1 MWYPFF
7 SVPPIGTINTV
18 LPAFIAS
25 RFSSHVSSSTNT
37 VSGALVGVLLAGAVV
52 IVGPVGGAGAFG
64 GRPAP
69 PRPPPPPPGACGA
82 ATGGSPPL
90 DILLICASVLSIL
103 IWTNAL
109 PSSADDFAGSPLTPL
124 FG

>member
-1 MWYPFF
+1 M
-7 SVPPIGTINTV
+7 NTV

-25 RFSSHVSSSTNT
+25 RFSSHVSSSMNT
-37 VSGALVGVLLAGAVV
+37 VSGALVGVLLAGAV
-52 IVGPVGGAGAFG
+52 IMVGPVGAAAAFW

-69 PRPPPPPPGACGA
+69 PRPPPPPPPGACGA

-90 DILLICASVLSIL
+90 AILLICASELSIL
-103 IWTNAL
+103 ICTKVL